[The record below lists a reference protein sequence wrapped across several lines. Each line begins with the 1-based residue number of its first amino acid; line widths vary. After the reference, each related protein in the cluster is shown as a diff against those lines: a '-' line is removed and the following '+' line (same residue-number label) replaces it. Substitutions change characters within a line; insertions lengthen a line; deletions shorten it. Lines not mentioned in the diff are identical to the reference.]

1 MPCSPHTKQNP
12 IANNMERT
20 LFFLANL
27 DPLDGSAHALY
38 CVRNVISL
46 AKNAPPGWRVE
57 LLHASKACKKDIL
70 ALHEATATPALGFT
84 GLPHIRRGKGCPFH
98 FNAVFHFSALRH
110 LRKHSRADDI
120 MCTASFP
127 EMFRFLGGK
136 LAGSGLQ
143 LAYEIHQLEFQSR
156 REDHPKCVREFE
168 ALALAHRFIT
178 TCQPLADILRSRYP
192 KTPCHNLGLAASYS
206 APERRPAVDSPM
218 KIGYFGSLSPEQGI
232 PWLAG
237 EWKAIREQCGLDV
250 ELHIHGR
257 RRKNDP
263 PLSGDSASGIYL
275 HEPVPSNAVPAA
287 SASLNAL
294 VIPALDQAHRASI
307 AFTKAY
313 DYAGLGLPVIA
324 SDLPTIREVLEPER
338 HALYFQP
345 GDARGL
351 SECIA
356 RLAANLGLAAS
367 LSNNLRQRATEL
379 SWDSRARPWWE
390 AVLQ

>member
-1 MPCSPHTKQNP
+1 V
-12 IANNMERT
+12 ART

-57 LLHASKACKKDIL
+57 LLHASKSCKDDIL
-70 ALHEATATPALGFT
+70 ALHQTTTTPALGFT
-84 GLPHIRRGKGCPFH
+84 GLPHIRRRKGCPFH
-98 FNAVFHFSALRH
+98 FNAVFHFSVLRH
-110 LRKHSRADDI
+110 LRKHSRADDVV
-120 MCTASFP
+120 CTASFP
-127 EMFRFLGGK
+127 EMFRFLTGK
-136 LAGSGLQ
+136 LGGSGLH

-156 REDHPKCVREFE
+156 SEDHQKCVREFE
-168 ALALAHRFIT
+168 ALALAHCFIT
-178 TCQPLADILRSRYP
+178 TCQPLAEILKTRYP
-192 KTPCHNLGLAASYS
+192 KIPCHNLGLAASYS
-206 APERRPAVDSPM
+206 PPVRSPAGEPPLRV
-218 KIGYFGSLSPEQGI
+218 GYFGSLSIEQGV

-237 EWKAIREQCGLDV
+237 EWKSIRERCGVDV

-263 PLSGDSASGIYL
+263 PLAGDPAFGIHV

-287 SASLNAL
+287 SASFDGL

-313 DYAGLGLPVIA
+313 DYTGLGLPVIA

-345 GDARGL
+345 GDA
-351 SECIA
+351 S
-356 RLAANLGLAAS
+356 GLAQCISRLGRNPTLAKTIG
-367 LSNNLRQRATEL
+367 NNLRQRASEL
-379 SWDSRARPWWE
+379 SWDSRARRWWQ

>member
-1 MPCSPHTKQNP
+1 
-12 IANNMERT
+12 MERT

-46 AKNAPPGWRVE
+46 SKNAPPGWRVE
-57 LLHASKACKKDIL
+57 LIHASKAVKNDIL
-70 ALHEATATPALGFT
+70 TLHQATDTPALEFT

-98 FNAVFHFSALRH
+98 FNAVFHLSALRH
-110 LRKHSRADDI
+110 LRRHARADDI
-120 MCTASFP
+120 VCTASFP
-127 EMFRFLGGK
+127 EMFRFLAGK
-136 LAGSGLQ
+136 LGGAGLQ

-156 REDHPKCVREFE
+156 SEEHPKCVRELE
-168 ALALAHRFIT
+168 ALALAHCFIT

-206 APERRPAVDSPM
+206 PPLRRPAGKHPLR
-218 KIGYFGSLSPEQGI
+218 IGYFGSLSTEQGI

-237 EWKAIREQCGLDV
+237 EWKSIFEQCGLDL

-263 PLSGDSASGIYL
+263 SVSGDPASGLYV
-275 HEPVPSNAVPAA
+275 HEPVPSNVVPPA

-313 DYAGLGLPVIA
+313 DYAGLGLPIIA
-324 SDLPTIREVLEPER
+324 SDLPTIREVLEPEI
-338 HALYFQP
+338 HALYFPP
-345 GDARGL
+345 GD
-351 SECIA
+351 SC
-356 RLAANLGLAAS
+356 GLAACISRLAMSPS
-367 LSNNLRQRATEL
+367 LADAISANLRLRASEL
-379 SWDSRARPWWE
+379 SWDSRARRWWR
-390 AVLQ
+390 AVLP